1 MRKKIPSLNALIIF
15 EAAARQQSF
24 TRAADELALTQS
36 AVCRQIASL
45 EEWLG
50 LPLFTRIKKRVLL
63 TPAGR
68 DYAQRI
74 RGHLDRIERDTLEL
88 MGQQD
93 GAGVLELAVV
103 PTFATQWLIPR
114 LSKFQQQRPDITIN
128 LSTKTNP
135 FLFSESLCQAAIHSG
150 QAPWPGTTGDY
161 LMPEDDA
168 IAVCSPAFLR
178 QHRPASVPFTA
189 REMNQ
194 LPLLHLSSRLDD
206 WRRWFDLHDAPHET
220 ADELCGTALT
230 EPQAK
235 LHAKLHAKSQ
245 AEPASK
251 SRNDIMAVKGARY
264 ELFTMLAEA
273 AVAGLGMALIPRYM
287 VQAELSTGRLICA
300 LPLSLPGN
308 AAYYLVYPEENAE
321 LGPLAAFKAWLLAES
336 QFYLANS
343 ALQHD

>member
-36 AVCRQIASL
+36 AVCRQVASL

-63 TPAGR
+63 TPAGC

-168 IAVCSPAFLR
+168 IAVCSPAFLL
-178 QHRPASVPFTA
+178 QHRPVPVSFTA
-189 REMNQ
+189 RDMSR

-206 WRRWFDLHDAPHET
+206 WRRWFDLHDASHEK
-220 ADELCGTALT
+220 ADELSGAVLT
-230 EPQAK
+230 E
-235 LHAKLHAKSQ
+235 LQ

-287 VQAELSTGRLICA
+287 VQAELSTGRLVCA
-300 LPLSLPGN
+300 LPFSLPGN

-321 LGPLAAFKAWLLAES
+321 FGPLAAFKTWLLDES
-336 QFYLANS
+336 QSYLANS

>member
-178 QHRPASVPFTA
+178 QHRPVPVPFTA
-189 REMNQ
+189 RDMNQ

-206 WRRWFDLHDAPHET
+206 WRRWFDLHDAPQEK
-220 ADELCGTALT
+220 ANELRSAVLT
-230 EPQAK
+230 E
-235 LHAKLHAKSQ
+235 SQ
-245 AEPASK
+245 AESNADPASK

-287 VQAELSTGRLICA
+287 VQAELNTGRLVCA

-336 QFYLANS
+336 QSYLANS